1 MGGYAKLSCPIR
13 QARTLIKTTP
23 TLISSSSSRSI
34 SKVKALRTHASTH
47 SGHSRSGSGGTI
59 VVVARRL
66 MQGRGG
72 EKQLK

>member
-23 TLISSSSSRSI
+23 TLISSSRSI

-47 SGHSRSGSGGTI
+47 SGHSRSGSGGTT
-59 VVVARRL
+59 VVAARRL